1 MATVGQII
9 SLVEVLEDDY
19 GYTVNEYGRSDIVL
33 KNTGISVDDVEDDLF
48 DIVDSYREYRDLDGD
63 FTVSDYRKQ
72 VKIEFD

>member
-1 MATVGQII
+1 MATVRQII

-19 GYTVNEYGRSDIVL
+19 GYTVNEYGRADIVL
-33 KNTGISVDDVEDDLF
+33 KNTGISVDDVEDDMF
-48 DIVDSYREYRDLDGD
+48 DIVDSYSEYRDLDGD